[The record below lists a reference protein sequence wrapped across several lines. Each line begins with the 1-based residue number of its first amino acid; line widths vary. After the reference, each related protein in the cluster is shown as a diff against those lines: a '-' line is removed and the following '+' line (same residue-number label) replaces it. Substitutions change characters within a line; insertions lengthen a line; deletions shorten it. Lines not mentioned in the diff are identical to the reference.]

1 MFPKW
6 LIFSP
11 NLFWFFPKVT
21 NKLRHVSE
29 YKKLSLRR
37 YAGHFFSTNSEK
49 QTIPTVFWKTAI
61 FLSKN
66 CTFLL
71 ILEHCVMWWHMVVYL
86 NYLFSSNSAEKASI
100 KYKEELCFAIAIVL
114 FVANLFW
121 ANEVKPSRLDPTIVL
136 HTVLQILHI
145 YYVTFFGGGM

>member
-1 MFPKW
+1 MIPKW
-6 LIFSP
+6 LNFSP

-29 YKKLSLRR
+29 HKKLSLRR
-37 YAGHFFSTNSEK
+37 FAGHFLVQTLKSKLYLLISENSHFPPK
-49 QTIPTVFWKTAI
+49 I
-61 FLSKN
+61 

-121 ANEVKPSRLDPTIVL
+121 ANEVKPSRLDTTIVL

>member
-1 MFPKW
+1 MIPKW

-37 YAGHFFSTNSEK
+37 FAGHFLVQILKSKLYLLFSENSHFPPK
-49 QTIPTVFWKTAI
+49 K
-61 FLSKN
+61 LH
-66 CTFLL
+66 FLL

-121 ANEVKPSRLDPTIVL
+121 ANEVKPSRLDTTIVL